1 MATKPLKIG
10 ITGGIGSGKTMVS
23 KIFSVLGIPVYDADT
38 RAKWI
43 SNYHPQVKKEIQQLF
58 GEQAYTDNKLNNRY
72 IASIVFN
79 DKNKTGQLNAIVH
92 PRVGEDFENWVKEN
106 ANAPYLLKEAALMF
120 ESDSYKLLDKV
131 IVVSA
136 PLELR
141 IQRILTRD
149 PQRTEAEIRGIM
161 DKQLPEEEKQKRAD
175 YIIHNDDNNLII
187 PQVVELDKKFRG
199 NV

>member
-1 MATKPLKIG
+1 
-10 ITGGIGSGKTMVS
+10 
-23 KIFSVLGIPVYDADT
+23 
-38 RAKWI
+38 
-43 SNYHPQVKKEIQQLF
+43 
-58 GEQAYTDNKLNNRY
+58 
-72 IASIVFN
+72 
-79 DKNKTGQLNAIVH
+79 
-92 PRVGEDFENWVKEN
+92 
-106 ANAPYLLKEAALMF
+106 MF

>member
-10 ITGGIGSGKTMVS
+10 ITGGIGSGKTLVS
-23 KIFSVLGIPVYDADT
+23 KIFSVLGVPVYDADS

-43 SNYHPQVKKEIQQLF
+43 SNFHPNVKEEIIALF
-58 GEQAYTDNKLNNRY
+58 GTEAYLDNKLNTRY
-72 IASIVFN
+72 IAPIVFN
-79 DKNKTGQLNAIVH
+79 DKSKTEKLNAIVH
-92 PRVGEDFENWVKEN
+92 PRVGEDFNNWVESHKHF
-106 ANAPYLLKEAALMF
+106 PYLLKEAALMF
-120 ESDSYKLLDKV
+120 ESDSFKQLDKI

-141 IQRILTRD
+141 IRRILARD

-161 DKQLPEEEKQKRAD
+161 DKQMPEEEKLKRAD
-175 YIIHNDDNNLII
+175 FVIFNNDQQLII
-187 PQVVELDKKFRG
+187 PQVVELDRQFRK